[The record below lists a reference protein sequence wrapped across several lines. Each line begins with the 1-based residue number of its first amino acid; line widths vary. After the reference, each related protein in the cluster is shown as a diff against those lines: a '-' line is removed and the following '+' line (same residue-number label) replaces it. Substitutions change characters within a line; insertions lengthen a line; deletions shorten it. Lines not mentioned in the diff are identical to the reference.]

1 MGYKE
6 KMKEREKREGAGKKK
21 EIKEGRDRWREGKIR
36 ETGKREMKGESSHW
50 GSEQVKI
57 LL

>member
-36 ETGKREMKGESSHW
+36 ETGKREMKGER
-50 GSEQVKI
+50 GD
-57 LL
+57 

>member
-36 ETGKREMKGESSHW
+36 ETGKREMFQEKA
-50 GSEQVKI
+50 
-57 LL
+57 